1 MKFMKNKFVSSFL
14 IIGLMLIT
22 SGVFPKMAGAVA
34 LTSATDIMTT
44 QQTSLTSDHTIS
56 WTLGAGH
63 TTAVN
68 ATIAIDFVHTDF
80 VPSGTWAVGDF
91 HFTDNV
97 RTDSHPAVVGTG
109 AATCTGSAVDNYIV
123 NVNAGAG
130 TFTITTCT
138 GWTTSAA
145 ATATTF
151 KIFGTA
157 GDGLLTN
164 KATNVE
170 SSLITITN
178 GVNDTDSTTL
188 AAVVED
194 LDVVTVTAT
203 VNPTLTFEI
212 SSATVALGPI
222 TASTTGS
229 GSHTAQIATNA
240 TGGFLLSYN
249 GPTLTAT
256 GGTIPAYGSQV
267 GSSAGTAGFGI
278 NMKNNTSPDIGAELV
293 QNSGI
298 CSAPVAD
305 YGTADKFSYV
315 ASTTTSLTNQT
326 TPADCTYT
334 VSYVANVSPVTP
346 AGSYATPITYIA
358 SGTF

>member
-1 MKFMKNKFVSSFL
+1 MKKLLDQIFKKQIKFDKKIHRSFYV
-14 IIGLMLIT
+14 I
-22 SGVFPKMAGAVA
+22 VFFVA
-34 LTSATDIMTT
+34 IFLFAPSAFGDFSCFITT
-44 QQTSLTSDHTIS
+44 QSDCS
-56 WTLGAGH
+56 MG
-63 TTAVN
+63 
-68 ATIAIDFVHTDF
+68 
-80 VPSGTWAVGDF
+80 
-91 HFTDNV
+91 
-97 RTDSHPAVVGTG
+97 
-109 AATCTGSAVDNYIV
+109 IV
-123 NVNAGAG
+123 NVTLLRMSGSTNAHAELPVVATRVYDDNVVCCSGI
-130 TFTITTCT
+130 FTGLGNSCS
-138 GWTTSAA
+138 GNNA
-145 ATATTF
+145 
-151 KIFGTA
+151 IFARMSGDTNAHVEENTEKGENYKSNACLSSKA
-157 GDGLLTN
+157 GDIITVGYQSTNCNGYDTTLFSMSNTPTNSMVGIPTAYTN
-164 KATNVE
+164 KVCASVF
-170 SSLITITN
+170 SASL
-178 GVNDTDSTTL
+178 TL
-188 AAVVED
+188 
-194 LDVVTVTAT
+194 
-203 VNPTLTFEI
+203 EI
-212 SSATVALGPI
+212 SSATVALGAI

-240 TGGFLLSYN
+240 TGGFLLTYN

-346 AGSYATPITYIA
+346 SGSYSAPITYIA

>member
-1 MKFMKNKFVSSFL
+1 
-14 IIGLMLIT
+14 
-22 SGVFPKMAGAVA
+22 MAGAVA
-34 LTSATDIMTT
+34 LTNATDIMTT

-63 TTAVN
+63 TTALN

-91 HFTDNV
+91 EFSDNV
-97 RTDSHPAVVGTG
+97 RTNQAPAVVGTG
-109 AATCTGSAVDNYIV
+109 AATCTGSGTGNYIV

-151 KIFGTA
+151 KIKGTA

-164 KATNVE
+164 KATNIE

-203 VNPTLTFEI
+203 VNPTLTLEI
-212 SSATVALGPI
+212 SSATVALNTI

-229 GSHTAQIATNA
+229 GSHTAQVATNA
-240 TGGFLLSYN
+240 TGGFLLTYN
-249 GPTLTAT
+249 GATLTAT
-256 GGTIPAYGSQV
+256 GGTIAAYGSQQ
-267 GSSAGTAGFGI
+267 SSVAGTAGFGI
-278 NMKNNTSPDIGAELV
+278 NMVDNATPNVGAAVTETYPTCDAL
-293 QNSGI
+293 
-298 CSAPVAD
+298 PAD

-315 ASTTTSLTNQT
+315 ASTTTSLTAQDG
-326 TPADCTYT
+326 PADCTYT
-334 VSYVANVSPVTP
+334 VSYVANVSNVTP
-346 AGSYATPITYIA
+346 AGSYSTAITYIL